1 MPSNPKRKYML
12 FILGAISFLC
22 LCSTPV
28 LGLANYQAF
37 VPHPTVTLPPPFVI
51 STVTATSTPTETP
64 AHCGGPR
71 AMFILVVGSDA
82 RANTYTRGLAD
93 AIRIVRIDFVNPS
106 MMMLPFP
113 RDLYVEIPEISDH
126 HNITHGKINQAYLYG
141 NDGFKYYDGP
151 GQGLGL
157 LGLTLEHNFG
167 AQVDFGAAVNLQSF
181 AKIVDALGGIDINL
195 PEEID
200 GRVKNS
206 VDLNLYFPAGQQ
218 HLNGY
223 RTMILARLRP
233 NGDIERTQTQDLIL
247 KAIFK
252 KLFTPATIV
261 TLPTIIEAFITSV
274 QTDLTEKEIAQ
285 LLCLA
290 SMIDSEKIQTVN
302 FPQELFTSKRVNDP
316 ILGNTSILDVDFD
329 ILRAYIQEFNNG
341 NWLQTIPQP

>member
-1 MPSNPKRKYML
+1 LIYIFISLL
-12 FILGAISFLC
+12 FL

-28 LGLANYQAF
+28 LGYVSYQTF
-37 VPHPTVTLPPPFVI
+37 IQEPTVTLPPPFI
-51 STVTATSTPTETP
+51 INTVTSTSTPTETP
-64 AHCGGPR
+64 PQCGGPR

-82 RANTYTRGLAD
+82 RANNYINGLAD

-106 MMMLPFP
+106 MMILPFP

-167 AQVDFGAAVNLQSF
+167 AQIDYGAAVNLQSF
-181 AKIVDALGGIDINL
+181 VKIVDALGGIDINL
-195 PEEID
+195 PTAID
-200 GRVKNS
+200 GRVRNS
-206 VDLNLYFPAGQQ
+206 VDPNFYFPAGEQ

-233 NGDIERTQTQDLIL
+233 NGDINRTETQDLIL
-247 KAIFK
+247 TALFK

-261 TLPTIIEAFITSV
+261 NLPTIIEAFITSI
-274 QTDLTEKEIAQ
+274 QTDLTETEIAQ

-290 SMIDSEKIQTVN
+290 PMLDSEKIQTVN
-302 FPQELFTSKRVNDP
+302 FPEELFKTKRVNDP
-316 ILGNTSILDVDFD
+316 ILGNTSVLDVDFA
-329 ILRAYIQEFNNG
+329 ILSKYVEEFNKG
-341 NWLQTIPQP
+341 SWLDDIPQP